1 MAYYNKYKFT
11 FATRANKTAYLY
23 LQEDLGSAPA
33 VIEYLGVDI
42 NLQYLPNSDD
52 PFEPIYASQLSVT
65 IDVTD
70 NLDNVPDF
78 VSNNDRK
85 YFVKLF
91 LGDDLE
97 WVGYTLNDN
106 IQISFSTGRKQMS
119 FNAVDGIGMLASI
132 PIYTTNVNNI
142 TNNVRTLLTY
152 MLTAL
157 NSLNFPTNLNLITVC
172 SYYATGMT
180 TRASGTQY
188 EPFNQTYLPVRTFKN
203 QDYTYDSCY
212 DVLIKIIRSFGCRLF
227 QAGGKWWIVAVN
239 EFANE
244 NNFFTEYNSAGSVVT
259 SGSNLNTLSTIQP
272 YTSNTSGLYFIDN
285 SQMKLFLKG
294 FNRINLAKDINYD
307 KNLIDN
313 GNFMVYNTSPILEF
327 QSFFIYNTGAG
338 STFTYYDWSTSP
350 ARLDFVTIDIVYV
363 GGGGSTTIDLLNL
376 PKVSASV
383 NLTYSMLFK
392 NANSPISNAFG
403 RLKIKVIGT
412 SSTYYLLK
420 DVDDKPYWN
429 LIDDGNG
436 YLIPGF
442 NVGNDGSAFTI
453 TLPKTKNDGQLYI
466 SWINDGL
473 ETCSVTNFNLTSSY
487 IAEKQE
493 FNAFINSSNQ
503 YIKQIDLPYGFVP
516 TTEFPTAEGE
526 LLSST
531 STALQ
536 GWTRYGKAYTGGSL
550 NELILQQ
557 QINCFAKKIINIDG
571 SVSSFVTTNA
581 NYPNM
586 NASKLI
592 KATDTD
598 PVQISV
604 ANKPYMLGNCTIE
617 YVNNSISATLL
628 EISNTDIEATIDK
641 FTYYKFTNE

>member
-33 VIEYLGVDI
+33 VIEYLGVNI

-52 PFEPIYASQLSVT
+52 PFEPILASQLSIT
-65 IDVTD
+65 IDITD
-70 NLDNVPDF
+70 DLDNAPDF

-85 YFVKLF
+85 YYAKLF

-119 FNAVDGIGMLASI
+119 FNIIDGIGMLSSI
-132 PIYTTNVNNI
+132 PIYTTNVGNV
-142 TNNVRTLLTY
+142 TNNVRSLLTY

-157 NSLNFPTNLNLITVC
+157 NALNFPANLNLMTVC

-180 TRASGTQY
+180 TRATGTQY
-188 EPFNQTYLPVRTFKN
+188 EPFNQTYLPIRTFKK
-203 QDYTYDSCY
+203 QDYTYESCY
-212 DVLIKIIRSFGCRLF
+212 DVLTKIIKSFGCRLF
-227 QAGGKWWIVAVN
+227 QAGGKWWVVAVN

-244 NNFFTEYNSAGSVVT
+244 NNFFTEYNSAGGLVT

-294 FNRINLAKDINYD
+294 YNRINLAKDINYD

-313 GNFMVYNTSPILEF
+313 GNLMVYTLDPLAF

-338 STFTYYDWSTSP
+338 STYTYFDWSTSA
-350 ARLDFVTIDIVYV
+350 ARLDFTTLDITYV
-363 GGGGSTTIDLLNL
+363 GGGGSTTVDLQNL

-383 NLTYSMLFK
+383 NLTYSMFFK
-392 NANSPISNAFG
+392 NANSPIASAFG
-403 RLKIKVIGT
+403 RLKIKVVDSIT
-412 SSTYYLLK
+412 TYFLLK
-420 DVDDKPYWN
+420 DVDGNPYWN
-429 LIDDGNG
+429 TVDDGNG
-436 YLIPGF
+436 YLIPEF
-442 NVGNDGSAFTI
+442 SIGNDGAVFSI
-453 TLPKTKNDGQLYI
+453 TLPKTKNTGQLYI

-473 ETCSVTNFNLTSSY
+473 DTCSVTNFNLTSTY

-493 FNAFINSSNQ
+493 FSAFINSSNQ
-503 YIKQIDLPYGFVP
+503 YIRQIDLPYGYVP

-531 STALQ
+531 SAPLQ

-598 PVQISV
+598 SVQISV
-604 ANKPYMLGNCTIE
+604 ANKPYMLGSCTIE

-628 EISNTDIEATIDK
+628 EISNTDIEATIEK
-641 FTYYKFTNE
+641 LTYYKFTNE

>member
-23 LQEDLGSAPA
+23 LQEDLGSAPT
-33 VIEYLGVDI
+33 VIEYPGVNI
-42 NLQYLPNSDD
+42 NLQYLPSSDD
-52 PFEPIYASQLSVT
+52 PYEPIFASQLSVT

-70 NLDNVPDF
+70 NLANVPDF
-78 VSNNDRK
+78 VSSNDRK
-85 YFVKLF
+85 YHAKLF

-106 IQISFSTGRKQMS
+106 IQISFSTGRRQIS
-119 FNAVDGIGMLASI
+119 FNAVDGLGMLANI
-132 PIYTTNVNNI
+132 PIYTTNLNNVS
-142 TNNVRTLLTY
+142 NNVRSLLTY

-157 NSLNFPTNLNLITVC
+157 NSLNFPANLNLMTVC

-180 TRASGTQY
+180 TRASGSQY
-188 EPFNQTYLPVRTFKN
+188 EPFNQTYLPIRTFKN
-203 QDYTYDSCY
+203 QDYTYESCY
-212 DVLIKIIRSFGCRLF
+212 DVLSKIIKSFGCRLF
-227 QAGGKWWIVAVN
+227 QAGGKWWVVSVN

-244 NNFFTEYNSAGSVVT
+244 TNFFTQYNSAGGLVS
-259 SGSNLNTLSTIQP
+259 SGSNLNTLSTIQA
-272 YTSNTSGLYFIDN
+272 YTGNTSGLYFIDN
-285 SQMKLFLKG
+285 SQMKLLLKG
-294 FNRINLAKDINYD
+294 YNKINLVKNINYD
-307 KNLIDN
+307 KNLVDN
-313 GNFMVYNTSPILEF
+313 GNLMVYSLSPLAF

-338 STFTYYDWSTSP
+338 SSYTYFDWSTSP
-350 ARLDFVTIDIVYV
+350 ARLDFTTLDITYV
-363 GGGGSTTIDLLNL
+363 GGGGSTTVDLQNV

-383 NLTYSMLFK
+383 NLTYSMFFK
-392 NANSPISNAFG
+392 SASSPISNAFG
-403 RLKIKVIGT
+403 RLKIKVIGD

-420 DVDDKPYWN
+420 DGSGKPVWN
-429 LIDDGNG
+429 TVDDGNG

-442 NVGNDGSAFTI
+442 DLGNDGATFSI
-453 TLPKTKNDGQLYI
+453 TLPKTKNTGQLYI

-473 ETCSVTNFNLTSSY
+473 DTCQITNFNLTSTY

-493 FNAFINSSNQ
+493 FNAYINSDNQ
-503 YIKQIDLPYGFVP
+503 YTKEIELPYGYVP

-531 STALQ
+531 SAPLQ
-536 GWTRYGKAYTGGSL
+536 GWIRYGMAYTGGSL
-550 NELILQQ
+550 NSLVLQQ
-557 QINCFAKKIINIDG
+557 YINCFAKKVINIDG

-598 PVQISV
+598 PSQISV

-617 YVNNSISATLL
+617 YVNNSISGTLL
-628 EISNTDIEATIDK
+628 EISNTDIMATIK
-641 FTYYKFTNE
+641 NFTYYKFTNP